1 LSADGVST
9 LGNAERPKISLQRSA
24 DFSIDEERRLVTAKF
39 GRMVTVEDIAD
50 YAKRLLAHPKFQ
62 PSFSEIT
69 DLREAEELDLG
80 AYDFLRLADQIDPFL
95 PDAKRAFVVRTSVQ
109 LHAARLHKMLRSKR
123 DIEIFE
129 SFEAAEEWI
138 HPRS

>member
-1 LSADGVST
+1 MSVDGVST
-9 LGNAERPKISLQRSA
+9 LGNAEKSKISLRSTA
-24 DFSIDEERRLVTAKF
+24 EFSIDEERRLVTVKF

-69 DLREAEELDLG
+69 DLREAEELDLR
-80 AYDFLRLADQIDPFL
+80 AYDFLRLADQVDPFS

-109 LHAARLHKMLRSKR
+109 QHAARMHKILRSKR

-138 HPRS
+138 HSRS

>member
-1 LSADGVST
+1 MSADGVST
-9 LGNAERPKISLQRSA
+9 LGNAEKPGISLRNA
-24 DFSIDEERRLVTAKF
+24 AEFSIDEERRLVTVKF
-39 GRMVTVEDIAD
+39 GGTVTVEEIAD
-50 YAKRLLAHPKFQ
+50 YAKRLLVHPKFQ

-69 DLREAEELDLG
+69 DLREAEELDLQ
-80 AYDFLRLADQIDPFL
+80 AFDFLRLADQVDPFS

-109 LHAARLHKMLRSKR
+109 QHAARMHKILRSKR

-138 HPRS
+138 RPRS